1 MKSVNIAIVH
11 HSGYG
16 HTKRLAT
23 AVASDT
29 ASIEGVEVAC
39 LDVEAA
45 AKAWDILEGE
55 TR

>member
-1 MKSVNIAIVH
+1 MKSVNIAIVCH
-11 HSGYG
+11 GGFG
-16 HTKRLAT
+16 HTERLAT
-23 AVASDT
+23 AVANGT

-39 LDVEAA
+39 LNVEAA